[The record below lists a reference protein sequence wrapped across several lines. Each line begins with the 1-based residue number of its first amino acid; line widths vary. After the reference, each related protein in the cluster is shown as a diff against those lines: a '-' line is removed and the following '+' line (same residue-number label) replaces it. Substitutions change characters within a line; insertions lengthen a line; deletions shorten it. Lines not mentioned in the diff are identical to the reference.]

1 MSNSIL
7 GGNISNSNNMLNPN
21 MMSQIKQFAK
31 SLKGDPKAQVMNMVQ
46 QGVRTSD
53 QLQQAMNV
61 ARQFQG
67 MFK

>member
-31 SLKGDPKAQVMNMVQ
+31 SLKGDPKTQVMNMVQ
-46 QGVRTSD
+46 QGVRTND
-53 QLQQAMNV
+53 QLQQAMNM
-61 ARQFQG
+61 ARQFQS

>member
-31 SLKGDPKAQVMNMVQ
+31 SLKGDPKTQVMNMVQ
-46 QGVRTSD
+46 QGVRTND
-53 QLQQAMNV
+53 QLQQAMNM